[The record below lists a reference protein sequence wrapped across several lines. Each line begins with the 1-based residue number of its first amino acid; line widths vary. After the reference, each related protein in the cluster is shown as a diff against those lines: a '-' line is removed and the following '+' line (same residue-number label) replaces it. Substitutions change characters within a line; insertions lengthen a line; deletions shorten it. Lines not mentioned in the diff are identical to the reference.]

1 MTCKNQ
7 SGLCCLGFCAVVSLR
22 SIVHDGPVVARVMG
36 LYLPGRLWRILM
48 PHMLYSSKSP
58 VRRAMHS
65 KHGHSQE
72 TLHLEA
78 DYLSA

>member
-1 MTCKNQ
+1 
-7 SGLCCLGFCAVVSLR
+7 
-22 SIVHDGPVVARVMG
+22 MG

-72 TLHLEA
+72 TLHLKA